1 MRDRAHLLPL
11 LSALVALTLACDK
24 KPSAAAPAGSAS
36 SEPTIAL
43 DSAAAVA
50 TTAASAR
57 HRRDGELLRSHG
69 ILGMLLR
76 SFRATPHSDAQEAA
90 FEAATE
96 PVRAAGTEKPEYAA
110 LQSDVVAGIGA
121 GKLDAEKIHTD
132 LIAVDRA
139 TQASRDRDVSVANAL
154 HAVLDEPLRQKVT
167 ASIRARSAA
176 MEAAHPEMADAGA
189 TARTKVRVNRMTSE
203 LELTPAQQKQVA
215 AILAAN
221 EPSAAEAQAHRDAAK
236 TGLDA
241 FLDAFEHEPFDASKL
256 DLFATPKS
264 PHEAVD
270 REIRSLTQLLP
281 VLTPAQRQKL
291 AESRQRR
298 TWHSAEPGESVEP
311 IEQTSSLGP

>member
-1 MRDRAHLLPL
+1 MRDRAFLLPL

-24 KPSAAAPAGSAS
+24 KPSAGAPAGSAS
-36 SEPTIAL
+36 SEP
-43 DSAAAVA
+43 AVA
-50 TTAASAR
+50 SASATAASTTVASTR

-90 FEAATE
+90 IETATE
-96 PVRAAGTEKPEYAA
+96 PLRAAGIEKPEYAA

-121 GKLDAEKIHTD
+121 GKLDTEKIQTD

-139 TQASRDRDVSVANAL
+139 AQESRDRDVSAANAL
-154 HAVLDEPLRQKVT
+154 HAVLDEPLRQKVA
-167 ASIRARSAA
+167 ASIRARSVA
-176 MEAAHPEMADAGA
+176 MEAAHTETADAGA

-203 LELTPAQQKQVA
+203 LDLSAVQQKQIA

-221 EPSAAEAQAHRDAAK
+221 EPSAAEAEAHRDTAK

-241 FLDAFEHEPFDASKL
+241 FLDAFEHDQFDASKL
-256 DLFATPKS
+256 DLFAIPKS
-264 PHEAVD
+264 PHEAID
-270 REIRSLTQLLP
+270 REVRSLTQLLP

-298 TWHSAEPGESVEP
+298 TWHSAEPGESLEP
-311 IEQTSSLGP
+311 MEQSSSLGP